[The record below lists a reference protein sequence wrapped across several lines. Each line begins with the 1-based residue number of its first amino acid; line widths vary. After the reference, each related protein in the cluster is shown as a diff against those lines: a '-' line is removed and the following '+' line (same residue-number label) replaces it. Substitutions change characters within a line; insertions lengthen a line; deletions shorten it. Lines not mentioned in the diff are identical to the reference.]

1 MAKKSPAANVAPGD
15 NPTAAKTSVK
25 KPRGPRGIKLVVPP
39 EVEQKL
45 GTLTDLHANLKRTD
59 LQARFL
65 SLAGPRV
72 VVALDSSLVE
82 LAELLESERTA
93 RVNAVMGIVPLA
105 NVTPDYADPNYV
117 ALDNETAQ

>member
-1 MAKKSPAANVAPGD
+1 MAKKNPAATGD
-15 NPTAAKTSVK
+15 VMPPAKTTAK

-45 GTLTDLHANLKRTD
+45 GTLSELHANLKRTD
-59 LQARFL
+59 LQTRFL

-93 RVNAVMGIVPLA
+93 RVNAVMGIVAPTA
-105 NVTPDYADPNYV
+105 NVAPDLDDPNYV
-117 ALDNETAQ
+117 PLDDETAQ